1 MFPEYDVIVAGAGHA
16 GCEAAAAAA
25 NLGSKVLLVTM
36 NMQTI
41 AQMSCNPA
49 MGGIAKGQIVREIDA
64 FGGYSGIVTDE
75 SLIQFRMLNR
85 SKGPAMWSPRAQ
97 SDRMLFHLKW
107 REMLEKTSNVDFFQ
121 DNVVSIIIKDGR
133 ACGVVTGLGHE
144 IKSTSVVVT
153 SGT

>member
-1 MFPEYDVIVAGAGHA
+1 MFPEYDIIVVGAGHA

-25 NLGSKVLLVTM
+25 NLGSKVLLITM

-64 FGGYSGIVTDE
+64 MGGYSGIVSDK

-85 SKGPAMWSPRAQ
+85 SKGPAMWSPRTQ
-97 SDRMLFHLKW
+97 NDRMLFAATW
-107 REMLEKTSNVDFFQ
+107 RMMLEKTLNVDFYQ
-121 DNVVSIIIKDGR
+121 DTVNTLLIENNR
-133 ACGVVTGLGHE
+133 A
-144 IKSTSVVVT
+144 
-153 SGT
+153 